1 MIPEMMKP
9 QMDYDTAFKNAAND
23 PWYYMDKAED
33 AIDAKFGD
41 GYAKKNPDLVGTYIT
56 VASYEFRTSTWCK
69 ALWEVAEAIERIAD
83 ND

>member
-1 MIPEMMKP
+1 MKITEKS
-9 QMDYDTAFKNAAND
+9 QIVSFITDQYLQ
-23 PWYYMDKAED
+23 ESIRS
-33 AIDAKFGD
+33 IDSHFGD

-69 ALWEVAEAIERIAD
+69 ALWEVAEAIERIPD

>member
-1 MIPEMMKP
+1 MLPEMMKP

-41 GYAKKNPDLVGTYIT
+41 
-56 VASYEFRTSTWCK
+56 
-69 ALWEVAEAIERIAD
+69 
-83 ND
+83 